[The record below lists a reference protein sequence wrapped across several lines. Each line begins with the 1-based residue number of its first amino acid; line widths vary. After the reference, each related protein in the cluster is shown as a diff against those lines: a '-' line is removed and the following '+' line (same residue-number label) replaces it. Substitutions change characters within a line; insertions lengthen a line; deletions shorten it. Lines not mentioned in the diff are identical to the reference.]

1 MSSYNIRPHHGLCT
15 AFFEGKGY
23 SGDFV
28 RNMANV
34 IEMLEGD
41 DPEIILTV
49 GEDII
54 CANCPNNRT
63 HICDSSEKVVG
74 YDNAVLEI
82 CGLFAGDVVR
92 WSDFRDTAFDRIISA
107 GRLPEVC
114 GDCQWFNICG
124 KESYSQ

>member
-1 MSSYNIRPHHGLCT
+1 MSSYKIRPHHGLCT

-28 RNMANV
+28 RNMSDV
-34 IEMLEGD
+34 IKMLEGD

-49 GEDII
+49 GEDMI

-63 HICDSSEKVVG
+63 HICESSEKVG
-74 YDNAVLEI
+74 RYDNTVLKM
-82 CGLFAGDVVR
+82 CGLSEGDAVR
-92 WSDFRDTAFDRIISA
+92 WSDFRDTVFDRIISE

-124 KESYSQ
+124 GKSYSR

>member
-1 MSSYNIRPHHGLCT
+1 MSSYKLRPHHGLCT

-28 RNMANV
+28 RNMADV
-34 IEMLEGD
+34 IEMLETD

-63 HICDSSEKVVG
+63 HICESSAKVAR
-74 YDNAVLEI
+74 YDNAVLEM
-82 CGLFAGDVVR
+82 CGLSAGDIVR
-92 WSDFRDTAFDRIISA
+92 RSDFRDTVFRRIISA
-107 GRLPEVC
+107 GRLSEVC
-114 GDCQWFNICG
+114 GDCQWFYICG
-124 KESYSQ
+124 EKSYSR

>member
-1 MSSYNIRPHHGLCT
+1 MSSFKIRPHHGLCT

-34 IEMLEGD
+34 IEMLEREN
-41 DPEIILTV
+41 PEIILTV

-63 HICDSSEKVVG
+63 HICDSSEKVAG
-74 YDNAVLEI
+74 YDNTVLEM
-82 CGLFAGDVVR
+82 CGLSAGDIVC
-92 WSDFRDTAFDRIISA
+92 WSDFRETVFEKIISL
-107 GRLPEVC
+107 GRLCQVC
-114 GDCQWFNICG
+114 GDCQWYHICG
-124 KESYSQ
+124 EKSLSR

>member
-1 MSSYNIRPHHGLCT
+1 MSSYKIRPHHGLCT

-34 IEMLEGD
+34 IEMLEREN
-41 DPEIILTV
+41 PEIILTV

-63 HICDSSEKVVG
+63 HICNSNHKVG
-74 YDNAVLEI
+74 RYDDTVLEM
-82 CGLFAGDVVR
+82 CRLSAGDIVR
-92 WSDFRDTAFDRIISA
+92 WSDFRETVFEKIISA
-107 GRLPEVC
+107 GRLCQVC

-124 KESYSQ
+124 EKSRSR

>member
-1 MSSYNIRPHHGLCT
+1 MSSYKLRPHHGLCT

-28 RNMANV
+28 RNMADV
-34 IEMLEGD
+34 IEMLETD

-63 HICDSSEKVVG
+63 HICESSDKVAR
-74 YDNAVLEI
+74 YDNAVLEM
-82 CGLFAGDVVR
+82 CGLSAGDIVR
-92 WSDFRDTAFDRIISA
+92 RSDFRDTVFHRIISA
-107 GRLPEVC
+107 GRLSEVC
-114 GDCQWFNICG
+114 GDCQWFYICG
-124 KESYSQ
+124 EKSYSR

>member
-1 MSSYNIRPHHGLCT
+1 MSSYKLRPHHGLCT

-34 IEMLEGD
+34 IEMLERD

-49 GEDII
+49 GEDMI
-54 CANCPNNRT
+54 CANCPNNGT
-63 HICDSSEKVVG
+63 YCSEKAVG
-74 YDNAVLEI
+74 YDHAVLEI
-82 CGLFAGDVVR
+82 CGLSAGDIVR
-92 WSDFRDTAFDRIISA
+92 WSDFRDTVFNSIISE
-107 GRLPEVC
+107 GRLPKVC

-124 KESYSQ
+124 GKSYSR

>member
-1 MSSYNIRPHHGLCT
+1 MSSFKIRPHHGLCT

-34 IEMLEGD
+34 IEVLEREN
-41 DPEIILTV
+41 PEIILTV

-63 HICDSSEKVVG
+63 YICHSSEKVAE
-74 YDNAVLEI
+74 YDNAVLEM
-82 CGLFAGDVVR
+82 CGLSAGDIVC
-92 WSDFRDTAFDRIISA
+92 WSNFRETAFEKIISA
-107 GRLPEVC
+107 GRLCEVC
-114 GDCQWFNICG
+114 GDCQWYHICG
-124 KESYSQ
+124 EKSLSR

>member
-1 MSSYNIRPHHGLCT
+1 MSNYKLRPHHGLCT

-28 RNMANV
+28 RNMADV
-34 IEMLEGD
+34 IEMLERV
-41 DPEIILTV
+41 DPKIILTV
-49 GEDII
+49 GEDMI
-54 CANCPNNRT
+54 CANCPNNGT
-63 HICDSSEKVVG
+63 HSCESTDKVAR

-82 CGLFAGDVVR
+82 CGLSAGDVIQ
-92 WSDFRDTAFDRIISA
+92 WSDFRDTVFIKIISA

-124 KESYSQ
+124 EKSYSR